1 MLEDYSEIPFKALI
15 YLTGEC
21 YYGGKVT
28 DDWDRRVLSS
38 LLLDFYNQ
46 TVVENQVYYFS
57 KVKGIYIPESEK
69 LDTIE
74 NAMEFLGTFEN
85 SNSPELFG
93 LHPNAAISSA
103 TFECDF
109 IMIFLLFDLE
119 KAGVIS

>member
-1 MLEDYSEIPFKALI
+1 M
-15 YLTGEC
+15 
-21 YYGGKVT
+21 
-28 DDWDRRVLSS
+28 
-38 LLLDFYNQ
+38 
-46 TVVENQVYYFS
+46 VENQVYYFS
-57 KVKGIYIPESEK
+57 KIKGIYIPESEK

-109 IMIFLLFDLE
+109 IMNSIMN
-119 KAGVIS
+119 VRSS